1 LRQDVGVLKHY
12 LAEAAT
18 ETRAMMERAE
28 KALEKKKGEGIP
40 KL

>member
-1 LRQDVGVLKHY
+1 MREDVAVLKHY
-12 LAEAAT
+12 LTEAAT

-28 KALEKKKGEGIP
+28 KALEKKKAEGMP